1 MKLLLTGKDGQVGF
15 ELQRSL
21 APLGEVVAV
30 DLADCDLS
38 NAQAIRQLVAT
49 VRPDVIVNPAAYTAV
64 DKAESDQERAAA
76 VNAVAPGIF
85 GEEAAKLGALVVH
98 YSTDYVFDGTK
109 DRCLQRNRSDQPAK
123 RLRPHQARWRT
134 CPGPGQPRHLIL
146 RTSWVVGAHGGNFA
160 KTMLKLAAERDS
172 LSVVADQ
179 WGAPTSAALLAD
191 IAAQLVRQWQ
201 REGEGAFPYGT
212 YHCVAG
218 GETNWCDY
226 ARFVVGEAVKAV
238 KPIKVQPEAIKAIT
252 TADYPTPARRPA
264 NSRLDTGKFR
274 TPSASNCRT
283 GKLASTIF
291 SSRSSDLMTTRK
303 GLILAGGA
311 GTRLHP
317 ATLSVSKQ
325 LLPIY
330 DKPMIYYPLTT
341 LLLAGIRDILIISTP
356 QDTPRFEQLLGDGS
370 QWGINLQYAVQPSP
384 DGLAQAFIIG
394 ADFIGNDHSA
404 LVLGDNIF
412 YGHDFHHILG
422 NADLR
427 PRWRHRLRLSR
438 P

>member
-38 NAQAIRQLVAT
+38 DAEAIRQLVAT

-76 VNAVAPGIF
+76 VNTVAPGIF

-109 DRCLQRNRSDQPAK
+109 DGAYSEADPTNPQSVYGRTK
-123 RLRPHQARWRT
+123 RDGELALAQ
-134 CPGPGQPRHLIL
+134 GNPRHLIL

-191 IAAQLVRQWQ
+191 ITAQLVRQWR
-201 REGEGAFPYGT
+201 REGESVFPYGT

-218 GETNWCDY
+218 GETHWCDY
-226 ARFVVGEAVKAV
+226 ARFVIGEAVKAG

-252 TADYPTPARRPA
+252 TADYPTPAIRPA
-264 NSRLDTGKFR
+264 NSRLDTRKFR
-274 TPSASNCRT
+274 DT
-283 GKLASTIF
+283 F
-291 SSRSSDLMTTRK
+291 
-303 GLILAGGA
+303 GLELPHWQAG
-311 GTRLHP
+311 L
-317 ATLSVSKQ
+317 
-325 LLPIY
+325 
-330 DKPMIYYPLTT
+330 
-341 LLLAGIRDILIISTP
+341 
-356 QDTPRFEQLLGDGS
+356 
-370 QWGINLQYAVQPSP
+370 
-384 DGLAQAFIIG
+384 
-394 ADFIGNDHSA
+394 
-404 LVLGDNIF
+404 
-412 YGHDFHHILG
+412 HHILQQILG
-422 NADLR
+422 A
-427 PRWRHRLRLSR
+427 
-438 P
+438 